1 MRYVYLL
8 KNPNGRRYVGSTD
21 DLNARLALHN
31 DGKVV
36 STALHRPWAIHLAIR
51 FTDDHRANEFEQHLK
66 SGSGHAFAKRH
77 FW

>member
-8 KNPNGRRYVGSTD
+8 TNATRSHYIGSTE

-31 DGKVV
+31 AGRVP
-36 STALHRPWAIHLAIR
+36 STAQHRPWIIHLALR
-51 FTDDHRANEFEQHLK
+51 FTDDHRANEFEQYLK
-66 SGSGHAFAKRH
+66 SGSGRAFAKSH

>member
-8 KNPNGRRYVGSTD
+8 KNSSGRHSIGATD

-31 DGKVV
+31 SGKVPA
-36 STALHRPWAIHLAIR
+36 TAQYRPWKLHLAIR
-51 FTDDHRANEFEQHLK
+51 FADDRPANEFEQCLK
-66 SGSGHAFAKRH
+66 SGSGHAFANRH

>member
-31 DGKVV
+31 AGKVI
-36 STALHRPWAIHLAIR
+36 STAPYRPWTLHLAIR
-51 FTDDHRANEFEQHLK
+51 FTDDHRANEFDQYLK